1 MQTERL
7 TTYELQDSVAWLGLN
22 RPDKSNAINKGL
34 LLELE
39 LGVRRAQE
47 EAHVLV
53 IFGHGPCF
61 SAGLDLTEYR
71 TRSAEEVYNCSR
83 AWHTAFS
90 LLRHGR
96 IPAIAALHGAT
107 IGGGLE
113 LAAACHIR
121 IADDTA
127 FFALPEGARGI
138 YVGGGASVHVARLLG
153 TSRMAD
159 MMLTGRVLDAAA
171 AEWTGLVQY
180 VVPRGEAMSK
190 TAELAAK
197 VSAIAP
203 LTILGVL
210 HALPRIQ
217 DMSEADG
224 LFVESLM
231 IAFAHTGPEA
241 AARLSEFAA
250 KRAPKVTP
258 PSLAST
264 ASSCRRTALGQPLP
278 PPTGLPSTHVSL
290 AREFMPRITDDEN

>member
-1 MQTERL
+1 MRTERL
-7 TTYELQDSVAWLGLN
+7 TTYELRDGVAWLGLN
-22 RPDKSNAINKGL
+22 RPDKRNAINKGL
-34 LLELE
+34 LAELE
-39 LGVRRAQE
+39 LGVRRAQDD
-47 EAHVLV
+47 AQALV

-71 TRSAEEVYNCSR
+71 TRSAEEVYHGSR
-83 AWHTAFS
+83 AWHAAFS
-90 LLRHGR
+90 LLLHGR

-113 LAAACHIR
+113 LAAACQIR

-171 AEWTGLVQY
+171 AERTGLVQY
-180 VVPRGEAMSK
+180 VVPRGEAK
-190 TAELAAK
+190 PKAAELAAK
-197 VSAIAP
+197 VSAMAP

-231 IAFAHTGPEA
+231 IAFTHTGPEA
-241 AARLSEFAA
+241 AARLSEFTA

-264 ASSCRRTALGQPLP
+264 VSSLPADGFGTAAAAPNGAAVDSCLAGQEIY
-278 PPTGLPSTHVSL
+278 
-290 AREFMPRITDDEN
+290 AEDNR